1 MKNLVQNFKTTAF
14 MKEEIEA
21 EIEVKEETKTQKVVN
36 QEHLPHMRGKI
47 VQEKN
52 ALRLINKGSIQNIRL
67 KEEKDLA
74 SLYENTKKKK

>member
-1 MKNLVQNFKTTAF
+1 

-21 EIEVKEETKTQKVVN
+21 EIEVKEETKTQKVAN